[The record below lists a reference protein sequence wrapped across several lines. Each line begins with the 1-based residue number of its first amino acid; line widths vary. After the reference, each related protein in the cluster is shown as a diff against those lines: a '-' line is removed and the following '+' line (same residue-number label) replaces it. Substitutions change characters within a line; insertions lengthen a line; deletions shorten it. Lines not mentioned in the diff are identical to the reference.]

1 MSSQYTPNRP
11 TKTGI
16 SRTILRLA
24 IAGALL
30 VGVYQGYP
38 IVRGLWQGMIPGAA
52 PRDFLDEARQ
62 QKEAGDVT
70 KAGLVLDEGIAA
82 EGNADRRYALLR
94 MRIDLAR
101 ESEAWALA
109 GDLLQRTLSEY
120 PNSPDFPVLAA
131 AFGEALERQDRI
143 QEARKQYE
151 EIIKA
156 SPTGMQAP
164 ALIGLGRLAEKEQ
177 ELVKARDYY
186 RNAFNDAERESQ
198 TWMQALEAM
207 GRLNIALIFGQ
218 LETPESKYYTVESG
232 DTLTSIGIKLNTTQG
247 LLTRANGIPAEGELH
262 PGQRLKHTPKDFR
275 IVVERGT
282 CRIYLMDNQGPF
294 KMYPTG
300 LGMPGYETTLG
311 KYTIGSK
318 QKDPTWF
325 RPNGTP
331 VPPNDPANELGTR
344 WMPMVPAEEGLPT
357 DLGIHGTIAPET
369 IGFYKSHGCPRL
381 RNESAE
387 ELYDLIV
394 RSTPVEVVEKI
405 DWAAAPA
412 GAAVQAQP

>member
-1 MSSQYTPNRP
+1 MASQYTPNRP
-11 TKTGI
+11 NDAGKA
-16 SRTILRLA
+16 RTILRA
-24 IAGALL
+24 VIAVALL
-30 VGVYQGYP
+30 IGLYQGYP
-38 IVRGLWQGMIPGAA
+38 LARDLWQHWMPGAT
-52 PRDFLDEARQ
+52 PRDLLEEARQ
-62 QKEAGDVT
+62 QQQAGD
-70 KAGLVLDEGIAA
+70 KAQAALLLDEALTA
-82 EGNADRRYALLR
+82 ETAPEKRNALLR
-94 MRIDLAR
+94 MRTDLAR
-101 ESEAWALA
+101 ENGEWALV
-109 GDLLQRTLSEY
+109 GDLLQQTLTDF
-120 PNSPDFPVLAA
+120 PTSPDFPVLAA
-131 AFGEALERQDRI
+131 AYGEALERQDRI

-156 SPTGMQAP
+156 SPKGLQAP

-177 ELVKARDYY
+177 DRVVARDYY
-186 RNAFNDAERESQ
+186 RSAFNDAAIDSEA
-198 TWMQALEAM
+198 WMQALEAM
-207 GRLNIALIFGQ
+207 GRLNVDLIFAQ

-247 LLTRANGIPAEGELH
+247 LLTRANGMSETDRLH

-275 IVVERGT
+275 ILVERDG
-282 CRIYLMDNQGPF
+282 CRLYLMDSQGPF

-325 RPNGTP
+325 RPNGSP

-344 WMPMVPAEEGLPT
+344 WMPMVPVEEGLPT

-369 IGFYKSHGCPRL
+369 IGYYKSHGCPRL

-405 DWAAAPA
+405 DWAMAN
-412 GAAVQAQP
+412 GEAQG